1 MEKRASGVVPS
12 VLYDERYFLHVCEG
26 YQEFL
31 SGEGEYLSR
40 RLAEALARAGIAPGM
55 KVLDVGCGRGEIL
68 RSTTA
73 LGAWAFGID
82 YAAAAVRLSHGIAE
96 QEPSG
101 EHPIGVYQASA
112 LFLPFEDNL
121 FDRVL
126 MLDIVEH
133 LYPRELDAALREAF
147 RVLKPGVE
155 NTIFIL
161 TSYPDGQSV
170 ETTLIVGVDGEEHAL
185 ATDPYGLAEFR
196 SHSRD
201 FRKKVI
207 GIWQEA
213 FRRAAEQVTSESGE
227 ACSVGF
233 SQGPSF
239 GDRAQGAF
247 RLPPQALLLGEVPLF
262 VGEGTLGL
270 GLLLPVIN
278 KSSFEILPDISD
290 LDNENLELSLGSD
303 FVFVVL
309 LKGSNKGFK

>member
-147 RVLKPGVE
+147 RVLKPGGRIIIHTAPNVWYDRYAYPIVRLIRCLMGQCDAYPKDPRAIIPE
-155 NTIFIL
+155 NL
-161 TSYPDGQSV
+161 HVHVNEQS
-170 ETTLIVGVDGEEHAL
+170 AL
-185 ATDPYGLAEFR
+185 SLWRNLRRAG
-196 SHSRD
+196 
-201 FRKKVI
+201 FRKVRS
-207 GIWQEA
+207 WLS
-213 FRRAAEQVTSESGE
+213 T
-227 ACSVGF
+227 
-233 SQGPSF
+233 
-239 GDRAQGAF
+239 
-247 RLPPQALLLGEVPLF
+247 PPQHRRENLLFRVARWVLFKVPPWSWFFEREVF
-262 VGEGTLGL
+262 AVGE
-270 GLLLPVIN
+270 
-278 KSSFEILPDISD
+278 K
-290 LDNENLELSLGSD
+290 
-303 FVFVVL
+303 
-309 LKGSNKGFK
+309 